1 MTETIEK
8 TIEEDGTFIKG
19 AWYSNN
25 SSQTSLGKFL
35 PDIDPNVCS
44 LTQINEYDINKT
56 TSCDYVNTAK
66 KTFITAN
73 KIIDIYNDN
82 IQIVREYPR
91 DDIEEHY
98 QHQLKNFEKTNRI
111 QLYDGEPIPE
121 DFVLEVDGS
130 GRVIP
135 KSQSTLDKFI
145 SIFKF
150 W

>member
-1 MTETIEK
+1 MTETIET
-8 TIEEDGTFIKG
+8 TIEEDGTFVKG

-35 PDIDPNVCS
+35 PDIDPNVNI
-44 LTQINEYDINKT
+44 TQYNNYN
-56 TSCDYVNTAK
+56 VNTTTTPAYNESVK
-66 KTFITAN
+66 KTFISSN
-73 KIIDIYNDN
+73 KIIDFYNNDV
-82 IQIVREYPR
+82 QIVREYPR
-91 DDIEEHY
+91 DEIEEHY
-98 QHQLKNFEKTNRI
+98 QNQLKNFEKTNRI

-121 DFVLEVDGS
+121 DLALEVDGS

-145 SIFKF
+145 GLFKF